1 MRKLFDFIRDIKD
14 DERIPVQN
22 RLMLGGLL
30 IYLLTPVD
38 IIPDWIPILGWI
50 DDAFVTVI
58 VLDYIFNSAD
68 SELILEH
75 YPWNKRG
82 FRSMKNYV
90 ARMSWMVPPTVK
102 RILFRQA
109 ERYALKSAAKKETNE
124 IAEGL

>member
-14 DERIPVQN
+14 DERIPLQN

-50 DDAFVTVI
+50 DDAFVTII

-90 ARMSWMVPPTVK
+90 SRMSWMVPRTVK
-102 RILFRQA
+102 RILFRHA
-109 ERYALKSAAKKETNE
+109 ERYALESAKKKETNE
-124 IAEGL
+124 IAGGL